1 MLGRSFSTS
10 NSALHK
16 LKSDSFTVL
25 FLFKYCKAEAIW
37 KQNSIFRCTL
47 KEERFRQLSRLPPL
61 AYSITIIG
69 ISANTVIPKGLTMY
83 GQSSCFKKRC
93 SVYIIPTV
101 STHGTSIGHLIAA
114 SFYKSDIQEFINEE
128 KSNMHS
134 LNKVVNSFPT
144 GPSSAR
150 LAGFMEFRRR
160 IIV

>member
-83 GQSSCFKKRC
+83 GQSSCFKKRR
-93 SVYIIPTV
+93 
-101 STHGTSIGHLIAA
+101 
-114 SFYKSDIQEFINEE
+114 Q
-128 KSNMHS
+128 
-134 LNKVVNSFPT
+134 
-144 GPSSAR
+144 
-150 LAGFMEFRRR
+150 
-160 IIV
+160 